1 MSKLKTHIN
10 FDLLNNL
17 SDNTFQLKK
26 RGYLYR
32 KADASTCIMLIHS
45 GSLKTVY
52 SFEGTKEHRVD
63 DFHIKNDIIGL
74 DAMMDSYYSTDAIAL
89 EDSIIKA
96 VSYEKFSLCAS
107 RSPEVVEMLDT
118 LKARFMARKEE
129 TRRILNNLR
138 AESRMAAFFISII
151 SRMASI
157 GYSNQE
163 IQLKMTNKD
172 IANFLGVKGETISRA
187 KKSLVKTGA
196 ILWDKKNFKILN
208 LEILNKIISPK
219 TSPNLMFGF

>member
-1 MSKLKTHIN
+1 
-10 FDLLNNL
+10 
-17 SDNTFQLKK
+17 
-26 RGYLYR
+26 
-32 KADASTCIMLIHS
+32 
-45 GSLKTVY
+45 
-52 SFEGTKEHRVD
+52 
-63 DFHIKNDIIGL
+63 
-74 DAMMDSYYSTDAIAL
+74 
-89 EDSIIKA
+89 
-96 VSYEKFSLCAS
+96 
-107 RSPEVVEMLDT
+107 
-118 LKARFMARKEE
+118 MARKEE